1 MRVLK
6 NSAFLVAMRSGE
18 TPVPIPNTM
27 VKTWAADGTALETVW
42 ESRWPPK
49 LKKEKK
55 NWFHQW
61 LEIKRDFSFWWL
73 MKEAVRCT
81 LKIAYKEK
89 YLMKIRELNKIQQ
102 DIRGNVNNIITN
114 KLLPTHVTLYMCRWE
129 TNPCFL
135 SVGYANKSVWW
146 MPWH

>member
-102 DIRGNVNNIITN
+102 DIRGNVNNIIKKQTITN
-114 KLLPTHVTLYMCRWE
+114 ACNAIHV
-129 TNPCFL
+129 
-135 SVGYANKSVWW
+135 
-146 MPWH
+146 

>member
-49 LKKEKK
+49 QKKKK

-102 DIRGNVNNIITN
+102 DIRGNVNNIIKKN

>member
-49 LKKEKK
+49 QKKKK

-73 MKEAVRCT
+73 MKEAVSCT

-89 YLMKIRELNKIQQ
+89 YLMKIRELNWFNKTSE
-102 DIRGNVNNIITN
+102 VMLTTLLKN

>member
-49 LKKEKK
+49 QKKKK

-89 YLMKIRELNKIQQ
+89 YLMKIRELNKF
-102 DIRGNVNNIITN
+102 NKTSEVMLTTLLKN

>member
-49 LKKEKK
+49 QKKKK

-61 LEIKRDFSFWWL
+61 LEIKRGFSFWWL

-102 DIRGNVNNIITN
+102 DIRGNVNNIIKN

>member
-1 MRVLK
+1 
-6 NSAFLVAMRSGE
+6 
-18 TPVPIPNTM
+18 
-27 VKTWAADGTALETVW
+27 
-42 ESRWPPK
+42 
-49 LKKEKK
+49 
-55 NWFHQW
+55 
-61 LEIKRDFSFWWL
+61 

-102 DIRGNVNNIITN
+102 DIRGNVNNIIKKN

>member
-49 LKKEKK
+49 QKKKK

-73 MKEAVRCT
+73 MKETVRCT

-89 YLMKIRELNKIQQ
+89 YLMKIRELNWFNKTSE
-102 DIRGNVNNIITN
+102 VMLTTLLKN

>member
-49 LKKEKK
+49 QKKKK

-89 YLMKIRELNKIQQ
+89 YLMKIRELNWFNKTSE
-102 DIRGNVNNIITN
+102 VMLTTLLKN

>member
-1 MRVLK
+1 
-6 NSAFLVAMRSGE
+6 MRSGE

-49 LKKEKK
+49 QKKEKTDTEPLWK
-55 NWFHQW
+55 FRIDTGKDEQQLITANPISREVLLEITGVHQW

-73 MKEAVRCT
+73 MKEAVSCT

-89 YLMKIRELNKIQQ
+89 YLMKIRELN
-102 DIRGNVNNIITN
+102 
-114 KLLPTHVTLYMCRWE
+114 
-129 TNPCFL
+129 
-135 SVGYANKSVWW
+135 
-146 MPWH
+146 